1 MSFLERIGEDAVG
14 VGVYTLPQA
23 ARLARLRL
31 ATVEDLV
38 GPEAADAG
46 QPRSAPIVIAD
57 VGLGGSD
64 KVVTFLG
71 LLELWAVAEMRHQG
85 VPMKVV
91 RRVAFEARR
100 ILKVRHPLASVN
112 FRTDGRRV
120 FMALRQ
126 DGKGRKPK
134 RQPKVVLDILRYQ
147 HAMEEV
153 LEQSLRQEIVVRSPD
168 GAPVLWYPLGLDK
181 RVVLDPHR
189 RFGEPIDPKSGVPT
203 SALAQA
209 LHAEKGDADAVA
221 FWFGVDREAV
231 FDATAF
237 ETWLASR

>member
-38 GPEAADAG
+38 ETEAVTAG

-71 LLELWAVAEMRHQG
+71 LLELWAVAEMRRQG

-100 ILKVRHPLASVN
+100 ILGVRHPLASVN

-120 FMALRQ
+120 FMTLQQ
-126 DGKGRKPK
+126 DSNGPK
-134 RQPKVVLDILRYQ
+134 AKRPPKVVLDVLRYQ

-153 LEQSLRQEIVVRSPD
+153 LEQSLGSEIVVRGPD
-168 GAPVLWYPLGLDK
+168 GSPVQWYPLGKRK
-181 RVVLDPHR
+181 RVVLDPRR

-209 LHAEKGDADAVA
+209 LHAEEGDAAAVA

-231 FDATAF
+231 LHATAF
-237 ETWLASR
+237 ETWLANR